1 MKISGTR
8 GNIWFDLENGYVMK
22 AQGELLINGEFVV
35 YKDTMKSWESPH
47 NMEVITQE
55 QIDDIINNA
64 IKESK
69 NFEMKLFFE

>member
-1 MKISGTR
+1 
-8 GNIWFDLENGYVMK
+8 MK

-35 YKDTMKSWESPH
+35 YKDTMKSWEPPH

-64 IKESK
+64 LFIKIVLLGK
-69 NFEMKLFFE
+69 QNILRTVGNATP

>member
-35 YKDTMKSWESPH
+35 YKDTMKSWEPPH

-64 IKESK
+64 IKESN